1 METISITIQVP
12 YDIPRGSIGKA
23 ITNEFSNLFENVM
36 ERKCNFEK
44 IIVFTQVLLQRENNV
59 TVSKDIKKRLKLR
72 LDCWQSGKFKMLVET
87 TEQALKARQTT
98 ARGSTTPAQRAK
110 TGNLRSALR
119 YISDTECG
127 GLLYPDDIDEKSNK
141 SVGEVLQDKHPQSR
155 DPGPAAMKHYEE
167 LSDFIDL
174 DITSEH
180 VENVAKKMSGAAGLS
195 GFDSS
200 ARKFLLLSHGQAS
213 NCLRSVIAK
222 FSQWLSND
230 TPPFA
235 AFRAALANR
244 LIVRPIGIGD
254 VWRRLIAKCVL
265 SVAGHSATTACGS
278 DQLCAGLRAG
288 TDGAIHGVSTLW
300 NELEESDSDSGFLL
314 IDANN
319 AFNEINRINMLW
331 TIRHE
336 WPAGARF
343 AFNCYSHHSL
353 LIVRNAGGTALF
365 IFSKEGVT
373 QGDPI
378 AMFCYGIIGIL
389 PMIRDLKQRHS
400 ELKQPWYADDA
411 GALGSFDAIAR
422 MFTDLMKI
430 GPDFGYYP
438 NPSKSILITPT
449 NKLANAEQHF
459 DQSLWSWF
467 PCMFRSPVSGRIHW

>member
-1 METISITIQVP
+1 
-12 YDIPRGSIGKA
+12 
-23 ITNEFSNLFENVM
+23 
-36 ERKCNFEK
+36 
-44 IIVFTQVLLQRENNV
+44 
-59 TVSKDIKKRLKLR
+59 
-72 LDCWQSGKFKMLVET
+72 
-87 TEQALKARQTT
+87 
-98 ARGSTTPAQRAK
+98 
-110 TGNLRSALR
+110 
-119 YISDTECG
+119 
-127 GLLYPDDIDEKSNK
+127 
-141 SVGEVLQDKHPQSR
+141 
-155 DPGPAAMKHYEE
+155 MKHYEE
-167 LSDFIDL
+167 LPDFIDL

-195 GFDSS
+195 EFDSS
-200 ARKFLLLSHGQAS
+200 ALKFLLLSHGQAS
-213 NCLRSVIAK
+213 NRLLGVIAK

-244 LIVRPIGIGD
+244 LIAMDKFPGVRPIGIGN

-265 SVAGHSATTACGS
+265 AVAGHSATTACGS

-319 AFNEINRINMLW
+319 AFNEINHINML
-331 TIRHE
+331 

-353 LIVRNAGGTALF
+353 LIVRNTGGTALY

-373 QGDPI
+373 QG
-378 AMFCYGIIGIL
+378 
-389 PMIRDLKQRHS
+389 MIRDLKQRHS
-400 ELKQPWYADDA
+400 KLKQPWYADDA

-430 GPDFGYYP
+430 GPDFGY
-438 NPSKSILITPT
+438 
-449 NKLANAEQHF
+449 
-459 DQSLWSWF
+459 
-467 PCMFRSPVSGRIHW
+467 

>member
-141 SVGEVLQDKHPQSR
+141 SVGEVLQDKHPQSQ
-155 DPGPAAMKHYEE
+155 AVKHYEE
-167 LSDFIDL
+167 DL

-200 ARKFLLLSHGQAS
+200 ALKFLLLSHGQAS
-213 NCLRSVIAK
+213 NRLRDVIAK

-235 AFRAALANR
+235 AFLAALANR
-244 LIVRPIGIGD
+244 LIAMDKFPGVRPIGIGD
-254 VWRRLIAKCVL
+254 VCK
-265 SVAGHSATTACGS
+265 GGGGS
-278 DQLCAGLRAG
+278 
-288 TDGAIHGVSTLW
+288 
-300 NELEESDSDSGFLL
+300 
-314 IDANN
+314 
-319 AFNEINRINMLW
+319 
-331 TIRHE
+331 
-336 WPAGARF
+336 
-343 AFNCYSHHSL
+343 
-353 LIVRNAGGTALF
+353 
-365 IFSKEGVT
+365 
-373 QGDPI
+373 
-378 AMFCYGIIGIL
+378 
-389 PMIRDLKQRHS
+389 
-400 ELKQPWYADDA
+400 
-411 GALGSFDAIAR
+411 
-422 MFTDLMKI
+422 
-430 GPDFGYYP
+430 
-438 NPSKSILITPT
+438 
-449 NKLANAEQHF
+449 
-459 DQSLWSWF
+459 
-467 PCMFRSPVSGRIHW
+467 